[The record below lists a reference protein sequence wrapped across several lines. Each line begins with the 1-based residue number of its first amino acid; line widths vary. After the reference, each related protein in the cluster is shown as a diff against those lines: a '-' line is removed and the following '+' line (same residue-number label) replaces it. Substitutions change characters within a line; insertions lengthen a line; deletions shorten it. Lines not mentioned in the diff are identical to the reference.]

1 MDNKLRFLI
10 SVIIIIFCFETIS
23 SQEKSLIKQYED
35 SIQFAFHQLILAKN
49 DEARQMVNDEII
61 KFFDAALARKESFEY
76 RFDSLKNVS
85 KLVASDDLVRV
96 ISWNLPKQNGEY
108 EYFAYIQQLDKKR
121 TKLKLYKLL
130 DGSDKIKNPEFE
142 KLNEKK
148 WYGALYYH
156 IETTIAGKKTYYTL
170 LGWDGNNNFTNKK
183 VVECFYIDGN
193 KLILGPPI
201 FKMGQDVKNRL
212 VFEFA
217 KQVKMMLRYDKKIK
231 MIVYDH
237 LAPSHKKFTGQYMYY
252 GPDLSQDGIQFIDGY
267 WVLKPNLDL
276 RNMEEPTGK
285 SIKKSF

>member
-1 MDNKLRFLI
+1 MNSQLRFLI
-10 SVIIIIFCFETIS
+10 SNLIIVLCFGTIF
-23 SQEKSLIKQYED
+23 SQEKTSIKQYED
-35 SIQFAFHQLILAKN
+35 SIQFAFQQLIIAKN
-49 DEARQMVNDEII
+49 DETRQRVNDEII
-61 KFFDAALARKESFEY
+61 NFFDAALAKKESFEY
-76 RFDSLKNVS
+76 KFDSLKNVS
-85 KLVASDDLVRV
+85 KLYAADSLVRV
-96 ISWNLPKQNGEY
+96 ISWNFPKQSGEY
-108 EYFAYIQQLDKKR
+108 EYFAYIQQVDKKGK
-121 TKLKLYKLL
+121 KLKLFKLT
-130 DGSDKIKNPEFE
+130 DASDKIENPEFE
-142 KLNEKK
+142 KLTEKN

-156 IETTIAGKKTYYTL
+156 VETTTAGENTYYTL

-201 FKMGQDVKNRL
+201 FKMEQGVKNRL

-252 GPDLSQDGIQFIDGY
+252 GPDLSQDGIRFIDGY
-267 WVLKPNLDL
+267 WVVKPNLDL
-276 RNMEEPTGK
+276 RNMEEPAGK